1 MTNEDLKQF
10 CEELLTNEMGETCEV
25 TVTIANKLKVEIG
38 EDFYIFDDKWKI
50 GYVKFRGW
58 YAEVGNIIRKIRK
71 IFNANATRFGR
82 LIEAYKS
89 QKEKPL

>member
-10 CEELLTNEMGETCEV
+10 CEELLTNEIGEACTV

-38 EDFYIFDDKWKI
+38 EDFYIFDDEWKV

-58 YAEVGNIIRKIRK
+58 YAEVGNTVRKIKK
-71 IFNANATRFGR
+71 ILTANTKRFAQFV
-82 LIEAYKS
+82 ITHKNV
-89 QKEKPL
+89 